1 MDEGFINR
9 QEASFRGVPFT
20 VKTVKG
26 KGGRNALPHDYP
38 KREEG
43 WAEDHGR
50 LLNNETIQAEFSGI
64 NAEAEFTA
72 LYNALN
78 VAGPG
83 ELVHPY
89 FGRRLVQVGEVDY
102 DLDNDIQYLAS
113 LSFRVYAVGNPSFPT
128 ANTNT
133 AHELEQSATS
143 ADEANLS
150 EFESQT
156 ENLTPEQTQALGDS
170 FDAMFDDLDNMVNAL
185 PGLPSELG
193 EWTDRLSRAKWSV
206 SRLLAYPG
214 ELAREATNLIT
225 DVRDLFT
232 EIPQALNVYE
242 QMAQRWEG
250 LYYEYNPDKHQDE
263 KSKQKAAVQ
272 RAAYQHNLNTAV
284 VAKTKAIAS
293 APAAGE
299 QGGFTHSGEVAEVQS
314 LVSNQLLDLAE
325 QAVESGNRDG
335 WRTLRALRVSLSRDL
350 TDRIANL
357 PALVTTRTAK
367 TTPVALLAYQLTGD
381 TEQRDQLIVR
391 NQLSRPS
398 FITPHQS
405 IELIQE
411 QNNG

>member
-26 KGGRNALPHDYP
+26 KGGRNALPHEYP

-43 WAEDHGR
+43 RAKIMVVCSITR
-50 LLNNETIQAEFSGI
+50 PSTPNSRASMPKLNLQR
-64 NAEAEFTA
+64 
-72 LYNALN
+72 YNALN

-89 FGRRLVQVGEVDY
+89 FGRRMVQVGEVDY
-102 DLDNDIQYLAS
+102 DLDNDTQYLAS

-128 ANTNT
+128 ANANT
-133 AHELEQSATS
+133 AHELEQSATT

-156 ENLTPEQTQALGDS
+156 ESLTPEQTQALGDS

-232 EIPQALNVYE
+232 EIPQTLNVYE
-242 QMAQRWEG
+242 QMAQRWQG

-263 KSKQKAAVQ
+263 KSKQTASVQ

-284 VAKTKAIAS
+284 VAKTKAIAN
-293 APAAGE
+293 APASGE
-299 QGGFTHSGEVAEVQS
+299 QGGFTHSGEVAEVQK
-314 LVSNQLLDLAE
+314 LV
-325 QAVESGNRDG
+325 
-335 WRTLRALRVSLSRDL
+335 
-350 TDRIANL
+350 RINC
-357 PALVTTRTAK
+357 
-367 TTPVALLAYQLTGD
+367 
-381 TEQRDQLIVR
+381 
-391 NQLSRPS
+391 
-398 FITPHQS
+398 
-405 IELIQE
+405 
-411 QNNG
+411 